1 MDFFSDLPERALTW
15 GRDLIDNFVGGIKDK
30 IDSLGEALS
39 GAAQTVADF
48 LGFSEPERG
57 PLSNFHTYA
66 PDMMD
71 LYAKGIRENTY
82 KVTDAMDQVAGQMQ
96 RSVPTPTVET
106 VQSAAAGMVNGL
118 STLGGLGG
126 NLRIEIPVIIDGKEF
141 YRYTLDDLRA
151 VARSNP
157 EVATT

>member
-1 MDFFSDLPERALTW
+1 MLREAYGHAASSGVSIERT
-15 GRDLIDNFVGGIKDK
+15 IN
-30 IDSLGEALS
+30 
-39 GAAQTVADF
+39 
-48 LGFSEPERG
+48 
-57 PLSNFHTYA
+57 N
-66 PDMMD
+66 
-71 LYAKGIRENTY
+71 
-82 KVTDAMDQVAGQMQ
+82 
-96 RSVPTPTVET
+96 
-106 VQSAAAGMVNGL
+106 AAAGMVNGL